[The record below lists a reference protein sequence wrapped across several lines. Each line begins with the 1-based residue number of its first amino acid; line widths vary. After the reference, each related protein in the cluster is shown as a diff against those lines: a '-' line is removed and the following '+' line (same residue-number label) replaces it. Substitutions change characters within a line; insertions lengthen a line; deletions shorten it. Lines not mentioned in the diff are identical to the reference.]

1 MQLIFIN
8 MSNPFVLL
16 LSSIIHFWNYA
27 ASIVFTCKSVI
38 KRLCAFITVITQIKI
53 FSLNSGTSNKNFE
66 TTKYFKIFS
75 EKHFVLTLNV
85 QHGGFCVID

>member
-53 FSLNSGTSNKNFE
+53 FSLNSGTSNKNF
-66 TTKYFKIFS
+66 KQLNILKIFQKNTS
-75 EKHFVLTLNV
+75 FLPWMFNMEDFV
-85 QHGGFCVID
+85 